1 MTHFGTT
8 QAGEDVAKITLSAG
22 DLTVSILTFGAI
34 VQDVRLADIAHGLAL
49 GSDRLQDYEDTM
61 GYFGAIVGPIANRI
75 STSRV
80 RLDGMMY
87 ELERNENG
95 KIHLHSGSDGVHC
108 KVWQVVSQ
116 SRDRV
121 TLALAMADGDAGL
134 PGRRDIRVTYQ
145 VSAPATLSMTI
156 DGMTDATTCM
166 NFASHIYWNL
176 DGTETW
182 EGHKLQIAADHY
194 LPINHQT
201 CPTGEI
207 AAVEGTP
214 MDFRKGRKPQIG
226 SPALD
231 HNFCLSDGRKPVRDV
246 LWLTGGSGVKM
257 TLATTEAGL
266 QIHDAATSHR
276 PGKPCYEG
284 LVIEPQAWPD
294 TPNHTSFGSINV
306 TVDRPYRQMTNWE
319 FTQTDPDKA

>member
-1 MTHFGTT
+1 MTTHFGTT
-8 QAGEDVAKITLSAG
+8 QQGEDVAKITISAG
-22 DLTVSILTFGAI
+22 DLTVSVLSFGAI
-34 VQDVRLADIAHGLAL
+34 VQDVRLADVPHSLAL

-75 STSRV
+75 STARV

-95 KIHLHSGSDGVHC
+95 TTHLHSGTEGVHR
-108 KVWQVVSQ
+108 KVWRVVSH
-116 SRDRV
+116 SADHV
-121 TLALAMADGDAGL
+121 TLALTLADGVAGL
-134 PGRRDIRVTYQ
+134 PGQRNIRATYQ
-145 VSAPATLSMTI
+145 VSAPATLVMTI
-156 DGMTDATTCM
+156 EGVTDATTCM

-176 DGTETW
+176 DGTDTW
-182 EGHKLQIAADHY
+182 EGHRLTIAADSF
-194 LPINHQT
+194 LPVDAQT

-207 AAVEGTP
+207 ADVSGTA
-214 MDFRKGRKPQIG
+214 MDFRKGLVPQKG
-226 SPALD
+226 SPGLD
-231 HNFCLSDGRKPVRDV
+231 HNFCLSDGKQPLRDV
-246 LWLTGGSGVKM
+246 LSLAGQSGVEM

-294 TPNHTSFGSINV
+294 APNHRGFGSIKVGPAN
-306 TVDRPYRQMTNWE
+306 PYHQVTNWR
-319 FTQTDPDKA
+319 FQRTDL